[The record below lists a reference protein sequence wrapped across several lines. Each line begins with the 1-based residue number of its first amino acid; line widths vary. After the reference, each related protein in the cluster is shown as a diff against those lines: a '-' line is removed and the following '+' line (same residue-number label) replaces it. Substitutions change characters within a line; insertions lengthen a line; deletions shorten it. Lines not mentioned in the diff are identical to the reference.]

1 MNQNEFSV
9 FVAGVDLTSGTRID
23 FPKSG
28 VTAIVGPNNSGKST
42 LLRQITSHISQGVR
56 ARVQDNTFLVE
67 GVQLQMTGTLDD
79 ALAWMRRHA
88 VVTRNGGT
96 LIYHGVRGGQIHE
109 SNIRMRFQ
117 EMGGNGG
124 LQELNGFLTF
134 YGDAWNRL
142 NGASPVEQRD
152 VFSSPPTSPIHILQD
167 NFKLFEELNQ
177 ISERVFRESLTLDRL
192 SKQVNLRVGVTG
204 VPSPSIDRPTKEY
217 LSALSALPHLM
228 EQGDGMKS
236 LIGMLTPL
244 LTSTYPIIFI
254 DEPEAFLHPPQATA
268 VGRIL
273 GEQAKL
279 RRAQIILATHDKNLL
294 AGLLESDA
302 EISIVRLDRSA
313 SNVTRSYQLNARELR
328 DIWDDPV
335 LRYSNLL
342 DGLFHRLVV
351 LAEGDRDCH
360 YYSAALEDA
369 SANASLPF
377 SASDVLFVP
386 SGGKAGMPRLARVLR
401 SVDVPVVASPDLDV
415 LNNRDMIKSLVESL
429 DGDWSELERDY
440 DVATAAFRQPPD
452 RVTVAQVLAALN
464 GVFSQR
470 GDEIFTTEVK
480 KDFAAH
486 MRTKESLWADL
497 KEYGMLAFKGQAAQ
511 AAQRLLAKLDSI
523 GVVAVRVGE
532 LEKFAPTL
540 GVAKGPAWL
549 PAAIAAGS
557 HREPEARAHV
567 TKLAT
572 ASGLH

>member
-1 MNQNEFSV
+1 
-9 FVAGVDLTSGTRID
+9 
-23 FPKSG
+23 
-28 VTAIVGPNNSGKST
+28 
-42 LLRQITSHISQGVR
+42 
-56 ARVQDNTFLVE
+56 
-67 GVQLQMTGTLDD
+67 
-79 ALAWMRRHA
+79 
-88 VVTRNGGT
+88 
-96 LIYHGVRGGQIHE
+96 
-109 SNIRMRFQ
+109 
-117 EMGGNGG
+117 MGGNGG